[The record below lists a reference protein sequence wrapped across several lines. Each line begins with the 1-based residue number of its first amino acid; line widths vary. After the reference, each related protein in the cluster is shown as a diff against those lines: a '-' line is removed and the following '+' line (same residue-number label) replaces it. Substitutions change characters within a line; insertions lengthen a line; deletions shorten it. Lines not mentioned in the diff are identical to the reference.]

1 MYEYIK
7 GTITGLSP
15 TSVVV
20 DAGGV
25 GYLLNI
31 SLQTYT
37 AIGSQAEALL
47 YVHHIVR
54 EDAQI
59 LYGFVTKAEREL
71 FRLLISVSGIG
82 AGTARVM
89 LSAYGTQELINHI
102 AVGNVAAI
110 KSVKGI
116 GIKTAERAIIDL
128 KAKVLKVL
136 SVEDEASLLE
146 FSDQVSIIEEAVEA
160 LMILGY
166 TRSATEKV
174 IKAIHVA
181 TPTISVEDMIRQALS
196 RL

>member
-7 GTITGLSP
+7 GAVTGLSP

-25 GYLLNI
+25 GYMLNI

-37 AIGSQAEALL
+37 AIGSQSEVLL

-59 LYGFVTKAEREL
+59 LYGFINKAEREL
-71 FRLLISVSGIG
+71 FRMLIGVSGIG

-128 KAKVLKVL
+128 KSKVLKVL
-136 SVEDEASLLE
+136 ESDSEMSSFE
-146 FSDQVSIIEEAVEA
+146 FREQISSIEEAVEA

-166 TRSATEKV
+166 SRSVTEKV
-174 IKAIHVA
+174 VKNIHA
-181 TPTISVEDMIRQALS
+181 ETPTLSVEDLIRQSLAKL
-196 RL
+196 